1 MRPTNF
7 PTGNMPPK
15 SNLPPQYF
23 DETKKKGEVN
33 ELRQLLKNTLSDKD
47 TNKRREVVKKVIA
60 FMTLGIDVSR
70 LFMEMIQ
77 ASYTNDLIQKKMIYL
92 YLGNYAESNAELA
105 IMAIN
110 TYQRDLENN
119 DPKIR
124 GLALRCLFNMKFAGV
139 IDYLPNAI
147 MKGINDLDP
156 YVKKTAIMACI
167 KYFYLKN
174 MNTSDLSNIIDILYS
189 LIRDPNPLVSTNSLM
204 ALDEILQEEGGIA
217 INPKMIIYL
226 LNRIKEYDEYGQ
238 SIVLELVAKYKP
250 RNESE
255 LLDIMNVL
263 DERLKH
269 SSSAIVLG
277 CVKIF
282 LNFTK
287 DNPTIHKQV
296 YERIQS
302 PLITMV
308 TSGEVTGSY
317 ELAYI
322 VLSHI
327 NFIVSRGGNEFFEKE
342 YKHFYCRTD
351 EPSYIKHIKLEILKW
366 VASEAT
372 LGDIMNELGVYVTDI
387 DNETAKASIQA
398 LGGIALRIPRMATP
412 IVKQLCNFLNY
423 QQSHI
428 VNETMI
434 VFQDI
439 LRKHKDE
446 YKDII
451 QILESSTEY
460 VTEPEAKC
468 SLIWILGEFGEYIDD
483 APYIIET
490 LVDGLKESTDSNKVK
505 KILLTSSV
513 RLFLKRPPEMLNTL
527 KKLFNHILAN
537 ENEGSEDF
545 DLRDRA
551 IFYAKALQYN
561 IDGLKKAI
569 DEKIDMN
576 QMFVEDE
583 EVLKE
588 GATLEFNTLS
598 VIFRKPASKFIKSIA
613 YLNQMKNKEQEELA
627 ADQKQAQAQN
637 QINANSGKDPDAD
650 YGTGTAEPYDSN
662 LLDLD
667 TPASQGGQGG
677 STGQLTADDLTPHF
691 EVDPQL
697 FQAKWGEW
705 PESARMT
712 RALQNVEVVTVEK
725 LEEAFQSQNIFCVAS
740 GEKDNEMRFYF
751 YGKFARADQLF
762 FVELQINRFNSEL
775 NLSVKAESEDLG
787 TPVAK
792 YIEECFTNWQLIA

>member
-7 PTGNMPPK
+7 PSGSMPPK
-15 SNLPPQYF
+15 YNLPPQYF

-92 YLGNYAESNAELA
+92 YLGNYAESNSELA

-124 GLALRCLFNMKFAGV
+124 GLALRSLFNMKFSGV

-167 KYFYLKN
+167 KFFYLKGMKIN
-174 MNTSDLSNIIDILYS
+174 ELTNIIDILYA

-217 INPKMIIYL
+217 INSKMIIYL
-226 LNRIKEYDEYGQ
+226 LNRIKEYDEFGQ
-238 SIVLELVAKYKP
+238 SVVLELVSKYKP
-250 RNESE
+250 RNEAE

-287 DNPTIHKQV
+287 DNTTIHKQV

-327 NFIVSRGGNEFFEKE
+327 NFIVSRGGNEFFESE

-351 EPSYIKHIKLEILKW
+351 EPSYIRHIKLEILKW
-366 VASEAT
+366 IASDQT
-372 LGDIMNELGVYVTDI
+372 LGDIMNELGEYVTDI
-387 DNETAKASIQA
+387 DTETARKSIQA

-439 LRKHKDE
+439 LRKHREE
-446 YKDII
+446 YRDII

-460 VTEPEAKC
+460 ITEPEAKC
-468 SLIWILGEFGEYIDD
+468 SMIWILGEFGEYIDD
-483 APYIIET
+483 APYILET
-490 LVDGLKESTDSNKVK
+490 LVDGLKDSSDSTKVK
-505 KILLTSSV
+505 KILVTTSV
-513 RLFLKRPPEMLNTL
+513 RLFLKRPPEMINTL
-527 KKLFNHILAN
+527 RKLFSQILSE
-537 ENEGSEDF
+537 ENEDF
-545 DLRDRA
+545 DLRDRT
-551 IFYAKALQYN
+551 IFYCKALQSN
-561 IDGLKKAI
+561 IDGLKKAS
-569 DEKIDMN
+569 EENTSMTE
-576 QMFVEDE
+576 MFVEE
-583 EVLKE
+583 IETYNE
-588 GATLEFNTLS
+588 GTTLEFNTLS
-598 VIFRKPASKFIKSIA
+598 VIFRKPANKFIKSLA
-613 YLNQMKNKEQEELA
+613 YMNLMKSKEQEELA

-637 QINANSGKDPDAD
+637 QLNANSGGED
-650 YGTGTAEPYDSN
+650 GTPGFSN
-662 LLDLD
+662 NDLLDLG
-667 TPASQGGQGG
+667 SNEGGAGAGFDQ
-677 STGQLTADDLTPHF
+677 TITQLTVDDLSAHF
-691 EVDPQL
+691 EIDPQL
-697 FQAKWGEW
+697 FQTKWGEW
-705 PESARMT
+705 PESARQT
-712 RALQNVEVVTVEK
+712 RALQNVEAITVEK

-751 YGKFARADQLF
+751 YGKHIKSDQLF
-762 FVELQINRFNSEL
+762 FMELQINRFNSEL
-775 NLSVKAESEDLG
+775 NVSVKSENFDLG
-787 TPVAK
+787 NFITRYV
-792 YIEECFTNWQLIA
+792 EECFTNWQLIA